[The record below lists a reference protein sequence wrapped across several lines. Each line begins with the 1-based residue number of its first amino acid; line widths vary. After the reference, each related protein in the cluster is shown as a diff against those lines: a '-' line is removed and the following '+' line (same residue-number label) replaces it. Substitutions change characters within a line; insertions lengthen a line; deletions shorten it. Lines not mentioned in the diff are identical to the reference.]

1 MENYNETIEK
11 ILSLISHNNGINYDM
26 LVDDEIKH
34 KLSKRLSNSVKLFFD
49 ENPFL
54 LTDANIELICDKY
67 ENYAFNAFN
76 TYANYQI
83 LYDTLLY
90 CDGLFELKN
99 LKDTI
104 EILNEM
110 IKNPPEP
117 NEKLKKAHE
126 RYKNYL
132 NGK

>member
-1 MENYNETIEK
+1 MENYNQTIEK
-11 ILSLISHNNGINYDM
+11 ILSLISQQHGISYNKLYDKNQ
-26 LVDDEIKH
+26 LTSLLEEP
-34 KLSKRLSNSVKLFFD
+34 VKSFFD

-67 ENYAFNAFN
+67 ENYAYNAFN
-76 TYANYQI
+76 TYEKYQI
-83 LYDTLLY
+83 LYDALIY
-90 CDGLFELKN
+90 CDSILKKIINKETLELFIELTN
-99 LKDTI
+99 
-104 EILNEM
+104 NV
-110 IKNPPEP
+110 PEP

>member
-11 ILSLISHNNGINYDM
+11 ILSLISHNYGINCS
-26 LVDDEIKH
+26 
-34 KLSKRLSNSVKLFFD
+34 KLSDKNQLVSLLKEPIKSFFF

-67 ENYAFNAFN
+67 ENYAYNAFN
-76 TYANYQI
+76 TYTNYQI
-83 LYDTLLY
+83 LYDALKY
-90 CDGLFELKN
+90 CDRIL
-99 LKDTI
+99 I
-104 EILNEM
+104 EIVNKEM
-110 IKNPPEP
+110 QELFIELTNNSPEP